1 MTDDMM
7 IDEESS
13 VVVTVRPVYADGSP
27 VNLTNAS
34 VTWVADFNGEEKI
47 KKDTGIMTCMVGPQ
61 LATTS
66 AASAAAGQK
75 NITFTK
81 VDTFGADS
89 IRRVITDLIVGD
101 IITIINS
108 SSQEEYLTIEAID
121 SATKIVTMTTNLLYT
136 HGNGSVIKRI
146 IKEFAFSLLPGDTTL
161 PLTKTYGTPMIWH
174 HMAQAVF
181 PAGLS
186 FGNIYQEPT
195 TMVVLRG
202 DLFIDPILDM
212 G

>member
-1 MTDDMM
+1 MSDDMM

-13 VVVTVRPVYADGSP
+13 VTITVRPVYADGSP

-34 VTWVADFNGEEKI
+34 ITWVADFNGEEKI
-47 KKDTGIMTCMVGPQ
+47 RKDTAMMTIMVGPQ

-81 VDTFGADS
+81 VAAFGADDYS
-89 IRRVITDLIVGD
+89 RPITDLVVGD

-108 SSQEEYLTIEAID
+108 SSQEEYLTIAAID
-121 SATKIVTMTTNLLYT
+121 PDTKIVTMTTNLIYT
-136 HGNGSVIKRI
+136 HDNGSVIKRI
-146 IKEFAFSLLPGDTTL
+146 ISEFTFSLLPGDTTL
-161 PLTKTYGTPMIWH
+161 PMTKTYGTPMIWH

-186 FGNIYQEPT
+186 PGNIYQESN